1 MNQKPETR
9 NVAVVGTGYW
19 GKNLVRTFDSLG
31 ALRAVCDTDQSRL
44 DALKTSP
51 DVKRCC
57 GVDDCLQDPEVS
69 AVAIATPA
77 VSHFELAKATLAAG
91 KDVFVEKPLA
101 LTVQDGQELVK
112 LAADAQ
118 RILMVGHILRYH
130 PAVRKLKAMVDSGEL
145 GKVEYIYSNRLSIG
159 KLRTEE
165 NILWSF
171 APHDVSVILGLLG
184 DMPTAASC
192 QGGDYLSRGVCD
204 VTVSQFTFSDGVRAH
219 IFVSWLHPFKEQRLV
234 VVGSDKMAVF
244 DDTAKDKLVTYPH
257 KVEWKNRVPT
267 AVKAAVEIVPIEDTE
282 PLKAECT
289 HFLECLE
296 TRKPPLTD
304 GAEGLRV
311 LQVLDACQQS
321 LSADGA
327 RMVMNPQVTQIK
339 EDSSGVRKTGYGPQ
353 ITQILGENRSLD
365 PQITQMPEDS
375 LGGRKVG
382 ANLCESVESVDRTP
396 GSGSGQSM
404 ESVKSVDDTPG
415 RVSTSSGYFV
425 HETARVDDGAVIGA
439 GTKVWHFAHVIK
451 GAKIGERCI
460 LGQNVNVDGG
470 VIIGNNVKIQN
481 NVSVYTGAVIED
493 DVFLGPSCVLT
504 NVSNPRSQ
512 VNRHALYEKTVF
524 KRGCTIGANA
534 TIVCGTTIGRYAL
547 VAAGSVV
554 TKDVPDYALVV
565 GNPARRTAW
574 MSRHGQKLGQS
585 DAEGI
590 MVCPESGLRYR
601 EASSGV
607 VRCLDLD
614 EEAPLPPDLS
624 KSTRPY
630 RSFREPEQK

>member
-1 MNQKPETR
+1 MSEAQPQPKPQPAPS
-9 NVAVVGTGYW
+9 VAVIGIGYW

-31 ALRAVCDTDQSRL
+31 VLRTVCDSDRSRL
-44 DALKTSP
+44 EAAKAGP
-51 DVKRCC
+51 AVRRCSEFEE
-57 GVDDCLQDPEVS
+57 VLRDPEIK
-69 AVAIATPA
+69 AVAIAAPA
-77 VSHFELAKATLAAG
+77 SSHFELVKAALQAG

-101 LTVQDGQELVK
+101 LTVRDGLELVQ
-112 LAADAQ
+112 LAAEAK

-130 PAVRKLKAMVDSGEL
+130 PAVHKLKGMVDAGEL

-171 APHDVSVILGLLG
+171 APHDVSVMLGLLG
-184 DMPTAASC
+184 EMPAAVSC

-204 VTVSQFTFSDGVRAH
+204 VTVSQFTFSSGVRAH

-234 VVGSDKMAVF
+234 VVGSEKMAVF
-244 DDTAKDKLVTYPH
+244 DDTVQNKLVTYPH

-267 AVKAAVEIVPIEDTE
+267 AVKAEVEVVPIEATE
-282 PLKAECT
+282 PLKAECLA
-289 HFLECLE
+289 FLECLE
-296 TRKPPLTD
+296 TREPPVTD

-311 LQVLDACQQS
+311 LEVLDACQ
-321 LSADGA
+321 
-327 RMVMNPQVTQIK
+327 
-339 EDSSGVRKTGYGPQ
+339 
-353 ITQILGENRSLD
+353 RSL
-365 PQITQMPEDS
+365 QA
-375 LGGRKVG
+375 GGAIIQLEG
-382 ANLCESVESVDRTP
+382 PSFQSSV
-396 GSGSGQSM
+396 
-404 ESVKSVDDTPG
+404 
-415 RVSTSSGYFV
+415 SSSKFENQERQTTNQELFFV
-425 HETARVDDGAVIGA
+425 HETARVDEGAVVGV
-439 GTKVWHFAHVIK
+439 GTKVWHFSHVIK

-470 VIIGNNVKIQN
+470 AVIGNNVKIQN

-554 TKDVPDYALVV
+554 AKDVPDYALVM

-574 MSRHGQKLGQS
+574 MSRHGQKLGPPNAQ
-585 DAEGI
+585 GI

-601 EASSGV
+601 EASPGV

-614 EEAPLPPDLS
+614 EESPLPPELL
-624 KSTRPY
+624 KSTRSY
-630 RSFREPEQK
+630 RSFRKE